1 VGEAERQALAE
12 DIGRD
17 GAGLLVA
24 LFDPTAPQWLCHV
37 PAADTLRQVW
47 VQNYF
52 YEDGQVRW
60 RTNENIPPPAR
71 YLGSPYDE
79 EAHYSKKRSTTWVG
93 YKVHLRDRCEPD
105 VPLLITHVE
114 TTSAPVSDDAMTAS
128 IHAELERKE
137 LWPSQ
142 HLVDTGYVD
151 AKLLVESQR
160 DYHVDLV
167 GPTRADYR
175 GPARQKKGFDASHFL
190 IDWQQQQA
198 TCPEGHTSIS
208 WTPAIDNRKNEVIK
222 IKFSTT
228 DCQLCPS
235 RSCCTQSIRHT
246 RRTVTIRPREQY
258 QALMHRREQEKTKE
272 FTQV

>member
-1 VGEAERQALAE
+1 MCWPRSVPSIDCYVSGKRCAL
-12 DIGRD
+12 RLTVSP
-17 GAGLLVA
+17 LLLPTGCV
-24 LFDPTAPQWLCHV
+24 PTASRSGWIARVRAVKSRACLWGKPSDKLLPKTSDGMELACLLPSLIQQRLSGCVMCLPQ
-37 PAADTLRQVW
+37 
-47 VQNYF
+47 
-52 YEDGQVRW
+52 
-60 RTNENIPPPAR
+60 IP
-71 YLGSPYDE
+71 YN
-79 EAHYSKKRSTTWVG
+79 KKRSTTWVG
-93 YKVHLRDRCEPD
+93 YKGHLRDRCEPD

-151 AKLLVESQR
+151 AKLLEESQR

-235 RSCCTQSIRHT
+235 RS
-246 RRTVTIRPREQY
+246 
-258 QALMHRREQEKTKE
+258 
-272 FTQV
+272 